1 MIELSHVT
9 MQYKTGASVLTDVS
23 LRVEKGEFVVLTG
36 PSGAGKSTL
45 LKLLYAA
52 ERPTRGLVL
61 VDGVNVPRLPPRELP
76 RFRRRLGV
84 VFQDFRLLDGQ
95 TVFENLALVLDAAGA
110 SRKTIAVRVQATVT
124 RLGIQS
130 ALRERVENLSGGEQ
144 QRVAIA
150 RALVNDPLLLLADEP
165 TGNLDAESTG
175 WVVRLL
181 QEASVRGTTVVVAT
195 HDAALTAAL
204 HRRVIAVDRGR
215 IARPAYR
222 GVVA

>member
-1 MIELSHVT
+1 VIELSHVT